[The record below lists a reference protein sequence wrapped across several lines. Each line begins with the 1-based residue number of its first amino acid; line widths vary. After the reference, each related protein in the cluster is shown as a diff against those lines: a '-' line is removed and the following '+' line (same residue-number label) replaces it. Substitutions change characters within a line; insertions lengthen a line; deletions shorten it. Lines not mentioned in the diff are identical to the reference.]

1 MDYEQ
6 DYTRLNR
13 NQILWY
19 GNDETSAAT
28 GDNASGQQQG
38 SAEINGTRDMI
49 LDDEDFNW
57 QTTDVWKSRQWRL
70 IWRQMRIFWHNQK
83 KSDKK
88 FGSGCYYYIPLQQP

>member
-6 DYTRLNR
+6 DYNRLNR

-28 GDNASGQQQG
+28 GGNASDQQQG

-49 LDDEDFNW
+49 LDDEDFN
-57 QTTDVWKSRQWRL
+57 
-70 IWRQMRIFWHNQK
+70 
-83 KSDKK
+83 
-88 FGSGCYYYIPLQQP
+88 

>member
-19 GNDETSAAT
+19 GNDATSAAT
-28 GDNASGQQQG
+28 GGNASGQQQG

-49 LDDEDFNW
+49 LDDEDF
-57 QTTDVWKSRQWRL
+57 S
-70 IWRQMRIFWHNQK
+70 
-83 KSDKK
+83 
-88 FGSGCYYYIPLQQP
+88 

>member
-1 MDYEQ
+1 MPVVTFVTSKPITDLTLSHIMDYEQ

-28 GDNASGQQQG
+28 GGNASGQQQG

-49 LDDEDFNW
+49 LDDEDFN
-57 QTTDVWKSRQWRL
+57 
-70 IWRQMRIFWHNQK
+70 
-83 KSDKK
+83 
-88 FGSGCYYYIPLQQP
+88 

>member
-28 GDNASGQQQG
+28 GGNASGQQT
-38 SAEINGTRDMI
+38 SAENNGTRDMI
-49 LDDEDFNW
+49 LDNEDFN
-57 QTTDVWKSRQWRL
+57 
-70 IWRQMRIFWHNQK
+70 
-83 KSDKK
+83 
-88 FGSGCYYYIPLQQP
+88 

>member
-28 GDNASGQQQG
+28 GGNASGQQT
-38 SAEINGTRDMI
+38 SAENNGTRDMI
-49 LDDEDFNW
+49 LDNEDFNW
-57 QTTDVWKSRQWRL
+57 RLEKSSMTAHKATNADFL
-70 IWRQMRIFWHNQK
+70 T
-83 KSDKK
+83 
-88 FGSGCYYYIPLQQP
+88 